1 MDKVDIWSKIVVML
15 KNCLTHKILMKEKE
29 RPLLVG
35 KNKKVIGLMK
45 DEKYGK
51 IIARFAA
58 APLKSYFYHIL
69 IGFKKMIIK

>member
-1 MDKVDIWSKIVVML
+1 MSLKKINHVNIDKVDIWSKIR
-15 KNCLTHKILMKEKE
+15 KK

-58 APLKSYFYHIL
+58 APRKSYSYHIL